1 MVSRIVEGFL
11 GFVRILEGFLGDL
24 RGYLDLWRYV

>member
-24 RGYLDLWRYV
+24 RDYLDLWRYV

>member
-11 GFVRILEGFLGDL
+11 GFVRILEAFLGDL